1 MIQQQGVN
9 KNMTNIQLEIASR
22 VKDMREVCE
31 ISLQDMAEK
40 LDVPVDTYQK
50 YESGEIDIPASILYE
65 ASQIFD
71 VDTSLLLTGEDTR
84 MSVFAVTRK
93 GKGVKID
100 RREAYD
106 YENLA
111 SNFAHK
117 EIEPFIVN
125 VMPKEEGYVPE
136 PNYHKG
142 YEFVY
147 VLEGRLRVF
156 IKDNQIDLD
165 EGDSIY
171 FDSLYKHS
179 MIALDNK
186 PVKFLDVL
194 KL

>member
-1 MIQQQGVN
+1 MTQIQ
-9 KNMTNIQLEIASR
+9 KEIASR

-31 ISLQDMAEK
+31 ISIQDMAEQ
-40 LDVPVDTYQK
+40 LNVSVDTYNK

-65 ASQIFD
+65 ASEIFH

-93 GKGVKID
+93 DKGVRID

-111 SNFAHK
+111 SNFSHK
-117 EIEPFIVN
+117 TIEPFIVTVTPRN
-125 VMPKEEGYVPE
+125 DNYIPE

-147 VLEGRLRVF
+147 LLEGKLRIY
-156 IKDNQIDLD
+156 IKDNTVDL
-165 EGDSIY
+165 EPGDSI
-171 FDSLYKHS
+171 FFNSKYKHS
-179 MIALDNK
+179 MVALGDTK
-186 PVKFLDVL
+186 AKFLDVL
-194 KL
+194 NLSGE

>member
-1 MIQQQGVN
+1 MADIQ
-9 KNMTNIQLEIASR
+9 KEIASR

-31 ISLQDMAEK
+31 ISAEDLSK
-40 LDVPVDTYQK
+40 ELDVPLETYDK

-65 ASQIFD
+65 LSLIFN

-93 GKGVKID
+93 DKGVRID

-111 SNFAHK
+111 SNFTHK
-117 EIEPFIVN
+117 AIEPFIVTVTPRDDN
-125 VMPKEEGYVPE
+125 YIPE

-142 YEFVY
+142 HEFVY
-147 VLEGRLRVF
+147 VLEGKLRIY
-156 IKDNQIDLD
+156 IKDNTIDLE

-171 FDSLYKHS
+171 FDSLHKHS
-179 MIALDNK
+179 MVAIGDK
-186 PVKFLDVL
+186 KVKFLDVL
-194 KL
+194 NNLKGE

>member
-1 MIQQQGVN
+1 
-9 KNMTNIQLEIASR
+9 MTDIKQEIASR

-31 ISLQDMAEK
+31 ISIQDMAEK
-40 LDVPVDTYQK
+40 LDVPVETYSQ
-50 YESGEIDIPASILYE
+50 YETGEVDIPASILYE
-65 ASQIFD
+65 ASQIFN

-93 GKGVKID
+93 DKGVRIN

-111 SNFAHK
+111 SSFTHK
-117 EIEPFIVN
+117 TIEPFIVT
-125 VMPKEEGYVPE
+125 VMPRDDNYMPE

-147 VLEGRLRVF
+147 VLEGTLRLY
-156 IKDNQIDLD
+156 IKDNIVDLN
-165 EGDSIY
+165 EGDSVY
-171 FDSLYKHS
+171 FDSLHKHS
-179 MIALDNK
+179 MIALNGK

-194 KL
+194 NNNGGIE

>member
-1 MIQQQGVN
+1 
-9 KNMTNIQLEIASR
+9 MTNIQLEIASR

-31 ISLQDMAEK
+31 ISLQDMAQK
-40 LDVPVDTYQK
+40 LDVPVEIYQK

-65 ASQIFD
+65 ASQIFE

-84 MSVFAVTRK
+84 MSAFAVTRK
-93 GKGVKID
+93 DKGVRID

-117 EIEPFIVN
+117 EMEPFIVT
-125 VMPKEEGYVPE
+125 VMPRDDNYIPE

-147 VLEGRLRVF
+147 VLEGKLRIY
-156 IKDNQIDLD
+156 IKDNIIDLE

-171 FDSLYKHS
+171 FDSLHKHS
-179 MIALDNK
+179 MVALGDK
-186 PVKFLDVL
+186 KVKFLDVL

>member
-1 MIQQQGVN
+1 
-9 KNMTNIQLEIASR
+9 MTNIQLEIASR

-31 ISLQDMAEK
+31 ISIQDMAAQ
-40 LDVPVDTYQK
+40 LDVPVDTYTK
-50 YESGEIDIPASILYE
+50 YESGELDIPASVLYE
-65 ASQIFD
+65 ASQIFQ

-84 MSVFAVTRK
+84 MNVFAVTRK
-93 GKGVKID
+93 DKGVRID

-111 SNFAHK
+111 SSFSHK
-117 EIEPFIVN
+117 EIEPFIVT
-125 VMPKEEGYVPE
+125 VLPREDGYMPE

-147 VLEGRLRVF
+147 VLEGRLRVY
-156 IKDNQIDLD
+156 IKDNAIDLD

-186 PVKFLDVL
+186 KVKFLDVL

>member
-1 MIQQQGVN
+1 MS
-9 KNMTNIQLEIASR
+9 NIQLEIASR

-31 ISLQDMAEK
+31 ISVQEMAEK
-40 LDVPVDTYQK
+40 LDVPVDVYSK
-50 YESGEIDIPASILYE
+50 YESGEVDIPASVLYE

-71 VDTSLLLTGEDTR
+71 IDTSLLLTGEDTR

-93 GKGVKID
+93 DKGVRID

-117 EIEPFIVN
+117 AIEPFIVT
-125 VMPKEEGYVPE
+125 VMPRDDKYIPE

-147 VLEGRLRVF
+147 VLEGKLRVY
-156 IKDNQIDLD
+156 IKDNVIDLN

-171 FDSLYKHS
+171 FDSLHKHS
-179 MIALDNK
+179 MVALDNK
-186 PVKFLDVL
+186 KVKFLDVL
-194 KL
+194 NYKGE

>member
-1 MIQQQGVN
+1 
-9 KNMTNIQLEIASR
+9 MTDIKMEIASR

-31 ISLQDMAEK
+31 ISVQEMAEK
-40 LDVPVDTYQK
+40 LDVPVETYTK
-50 YESGEIDIPASILYE
+50 YESGELDIPASILYE
-65 ASQIFD
+65 ASQIFN

-93 GKGVKID
+93 DKGVRIN

-117 EIEPFIVN
+117 TIEPFIVT
-125 VMPKEEGYVPE
+125 VMPRDDNYMPE

-147 VLEGRLRVF
+147 VLEGKLRLYIPGKRLSKSSVSITEF
-156 IKDNQIDLD
+156 EKIDETSVISLKDLNELSS
-165 EGDSIY
+165 ELRLG
-171 FDSLYKHS
+171 L
-179 MIALDNK
+179 
-186 PVKFLDVL
+186 
-194 KL
+194 

>member
-1 MIQQQGVN
+1 
-9 KNMTNIQLEIASR
+9 MTDIKKEIASR

-31 ISLQDMAEK
+31 ISIQDMAEK
-40 LDVPVDTYQK
+40 LDVPTETYTQ
-50 YESGEIDIPASILYE
+50 YETGKVDIPASILYE
-65 ASQIFD
+65 ASQIFN

-93 GKGVKID
+93 DKGVRIN
-100 RREAYD
+100 RRKAYD

-111 SNFAHK
+111 SSFAHK
-117 EIEPFIVN
+117 TIEPFIVT
-125 VMPKEEGYVPE
+125 VMPREDNYMPE

-147 VLEGRLRVF
+147 VLEGKLRLY
-156 IKDNQIDLD
+156 IKDNTVDLNP
-165 EGDSIY
+165 GDSVY
-171 FDSLYKHS
+171 FDSLHKHS

-194 KL
+194 NNNSGLD

>member
-1 MIQQQGVN
+1 
-9 KNMTNIQLEIASR
+9 MTNIQLEIASR

-31 ISLQDMAEK
+31 ISLQDMAQK
-40 LDVPVDTYQK
+40 LDVPVEIYQK

-65 ASQIFD
+65 ASQIFE

-84 MSVFAVTRK
+84 MSAFAVTRK
-93 GKGVKID
+93 DKGVRID

-117 EIEPFIVN
+117 EMEPFIVT
-125 VMPKEEGYVPE
+125 VMPRDDNYIPE

-147 VLEGRLRVF
+147 VLEGKLRIY
-156 IKDNQIDLD
+156 IKDNIIDLE

-171 FDSLYKHS
+171 LATTDPHRLRWFFSLEYCR
-179 MIALDNK
+179 
-186 PVKFLDVL
+186 
-194 KL
+194 

>member
-1 MIQQQGVN
+1 M
-9 KNMTNIQLEIASR
+9 EIASR

-31 ISLQDMAEK
+31 ISVQEMAEK
-40 LDVPVDTYQK
+40 LDVPVETYTK
-50 YESGEIDIPASILYE
+50 YESGELDIPASILYE
-65 ASQIFD
+65 ASQIFN

-93 GKGVKID
+93 DKGVRIN

-117 EIEPFIVN
+117 TIEPFIVT
-125 VMPKEEGYVPE
+125 VMPRDDNYMPE

-147 VLEGRLRVF
+147 VLEGKLRLY
-156 IKDNQIDLD
+156 IKDNIVDLN
-165 EGDSIY
+165 EGDSVY
-171 FDSLYKHS
+171 FDSLHKHS
-179 MIALDNK
+179 MIALGDK

-194 KL
+194 NNNGGID

>member
-1 MIQQQGVN
+1 
-9 KNMTNIQLEIASR
+9 MTDIRAEIASR

-31 ISLQDMAEK
+31 ISVQEMANK
-40 LDVPVDTYQK
+40 LDVPVEVYNE

-65 ASQIFD
+65 AASIFN

-93 GKGVKID
+93 DKGVKVN

-106 YENLA
+106 YENLVA
-111 SNFAHK
+111 NFSHK
-117 EIEPFIVN
+117 AIEPFIVT
-125 VMPKEEGYVPE
+125 VLPREDGYIPE

-147 VLEGRLRVF
+147 VLEGNLRIY
-156 IKDNQIDLD
+156 IKDNVIDLNP
-165 EGDSIY
+165 GDSIY

-179 MIALDNK
+179 MVAVGDEK
-186 PVKFLDVL
+186 VKFLDVL
-194 KL
+194 NNKGE